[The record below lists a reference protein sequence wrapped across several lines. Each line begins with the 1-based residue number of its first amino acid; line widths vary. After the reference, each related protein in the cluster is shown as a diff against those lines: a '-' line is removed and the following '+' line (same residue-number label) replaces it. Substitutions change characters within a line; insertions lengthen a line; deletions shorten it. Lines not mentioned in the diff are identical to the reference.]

1 MPVSRALSI
10 LSCLVALF
18 AAPAGADE
26 TTAPTPP
33 PSRSAILAHFEGS
46 GGGASWLAAQLNH
59 VRVDKKSGFAYTRNV
74 AQGERPLQWSVQGP
88 AVGRKKAVGLGFELR
103 F

>member
-26 TTAPTPP
+26 TPVATAPA
-33 PSRSAILAHFEGS
+33 SRSAVLAHADGS
-46 GGGASWLAAQLNH
+46 RGSAGWLASQLDH
-59 VRVDKKSGFAYTRNV
+59 VHLHKKRGFAYTRNV
-74 AQGERPLQWSVQGP
+74 AQGKRPLQWSVQGP
-88 AVGRKKAVGLGFELR
+88 AVGSKKAVGVGFELR